1 MTDRHQDPT
10 APPMQRL
17 DPAARPGDGL
27 MFPHADGEPVLTLT
41 DEQSWRLLGHTR
53 HARLGLA
60 VNGEP
65 DIVPVNVRVHDG
77 GVYFRTAPGSKL
89 AELAVNPNV
98 VVQADGILADQGW
111 SVLARGTARRLET
124 EAEVTEAEA
133 LGITPWVPTLKDYY
147 VRVDVTRLSGRH
159 FTFGKH
165 PERTDDDGAAG
176 IDAHRTD

>member
-1 MTDRHQDPT
+1 M
-10 APPMQRL
+10 
-17 DPAARPGDGL
+17 
-27 MFPHADGEPVLTLT
+27 
-41 DEQSWRLLGHTR
+41 
-53 HARLGLA
+53 
-60 VNGEP
+60 
-65 DIVPVNVRVHDG
+65 NVRVHDG

-98 VVQADGILADQGW
+98 VVQADGILADQAW